1 MELLLLALLLGA
13 LLFTIILLFQMQRSL
28 RERDAYEAEVARQNA
43 EQLRSSLDQKVTLS
57 MSVVSD
63 RLQQVS
69 RSLGTLQSLSQNV
82 GDLKKVMGNVKNR
95 GIWGEMQ
102 LARLLS
108 DMLAP
113 DQYGTNVAIRP
124 RSQERVEFAICLPGK
139 DGKTP
144 VWLPIDA
151 KLPQEDYLRLLE
163 ARETDDEDAAQQAL
177 KGLAARV
184 SRKPG
189 IFGINILPRRT
200 QRIFG
205 ILYLPLEGLFAEVT
219 SVPGLL
225 SELQQKYRVTVA
237 GPTTLA
243 ALINSL
249 LMGFRTL
256 MVEKKTSEVWRFVVR
271 IQQDMESFD
280 LAVDRAQ
287 KKIDDAAS
295 ALEAVSQRS
304 KILKDHL
311 ARAEKFSNAL
321 DKQNERN

>member
-124 RSQERVEFAICLPGK
+124 RSQERVALPSVFPGRM
-139 DGKTP
+139 
-144 VWLPIDA
+144 
-151 KLPQEDYLRLLE
+151 ERRLS
-163 ARETDDEDAAQQAL
+163 
-177 KGLAARV
+177 G
-184 SRKPG
+184 
-189 IFGINILPRRT
+189 F
-200 QRIFG
+200 
-205 ILYLPLEGLFAEVT
+205 
-219 SVPGLL
+219 
-225 SELQQKYRVTVA
+225 
-237 GPTTLA
+237 
-243 ALINSL
+243 L
-249 LMGFRTL
+249 LM
-256 MVEKKTSEVWRFVVR
+256 
-271 IQQDMESFD
+271 QNCP
-280 LAVDRAQ
+280 
-287 KKIDDAAS
+287 KKITC
-295 ALEAVSQRS
+295 VFWKPVKRMMKMPRS
-304 KILKDHL
+304 
-311 ARAEKFSNAL
+311 RP
-321 DKQNERN
+321 

>member
-1 MELLLLALLLGA
+1 
-13 LLFTIILLFQMQRSL
+13 
-28 RERDAYEAEVARQNA
+28 
-43 EQLRSSLDQKVTLS
+43 
-57 MSVVSD
+57 
-63 RLQQVS
+63 
-69 RSLGTLQSLSQNV
+69 
-82 GDLKKVMGNVKNR
+82 
-95 GIWGEMQ
+95 MQ

-184 SRKPG
+184 KQEARDIRDKYIAPPYS
-189 IFGINILPRRT
+189 T
-200 QRIFG
+200 DFG

-287 KKIDDAAS
+287 KK
-295 ALEAVSQRS
+295 
-304 KILKDHL
+304 
-311 ARAEKFSNAL
+311 
-321 DKQNERN
+321 